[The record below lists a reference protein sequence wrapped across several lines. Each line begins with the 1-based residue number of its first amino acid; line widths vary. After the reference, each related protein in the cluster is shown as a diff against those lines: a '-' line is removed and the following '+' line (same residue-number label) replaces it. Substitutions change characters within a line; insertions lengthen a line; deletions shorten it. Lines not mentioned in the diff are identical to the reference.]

1 MDQYFKR
8 NAAGI
13 ALVEFFWGLGFPVVM
28 ESTFLQIFLKNLGAS
43 DLLIGLVPSIRMG
56 GISICPL
63 ISSFLIQNRQRT
75 RGIVLGFHLLSSTVI
90 LAFGAILFFLSDPGT
105 ILSVFFAAY
114 VLYSVSIGLT
124 FPIWL
129 NYLVK
134 IFSPQKNV
142 KGLAIMYMAQ
152 NTAKVMV
159 SFCILEL
166 VRVHA
171 FSLVSSAWIFLGAG
185 LVFLVGSFGFLF
197 TRELP
202 TPQSSKKTPGLFSHI
217 VETTREILNNP
228 SLVKYLLGDLDT
240 YVVITMISFY
250 ANYATGFFGI
260 SQAVAAGLFVTLLYS
275 GAILAN
281 GTMGTLNWFSLRQKY
296 LSTKILTALALILLM
311 GMPGL
316 PTFLLV
322 SLILGF
328 CRGTRNIIYSP
339 LIKRFSRREDATAIF
354 AVAPLITIWFTAGFP
369 LIFGGGLDLLGGK
382 AGYQSMFAMALFL
395 TLCILWIG
403 TRVNFN
409 APGGSTANVD
419 EAQITGSVALKKPP
433 AGDSH

>member
-1 MDQYFKR
+1 RGKTKMDGQKDQYFKR
-8 NAAGI
+8 NATGI

-43 DLLIGLVPSIRMG
+43 DLLIGLVPSIMMG

-63 ISSFLIQNRQRT
+63 ISSFLIRHQSRT
-75 RGIVLGFHLLSSTVI
+75 RGIVLGFHLLSSGVI
-90 LAFGAILFFLSDPGT
+90 LSFGAILFTLSDPRA
-105 ILSVFFAAY
+105 IIPVFFGAY
-114 VLYSVSIGLT
+114 VLYSMSIGLT

-152 NTAKVMV
+152 NTAKIIVSLIILHMV
-159 SFCILEL
+159 N
-166 VRVHA
+166 RHA
-171 FSLVSSAWIFLGAG
+171 FSQASSAWIFLGAG
-185 LVFLVGSFGFLF
+185 LVFLVGSFGFLI
-197 TRELP
+197 TREIP
-202 TPQSSKKTPGLFSHI
+202 EKTKAPSPRATDIFSHI
-217 VETTREILNNP
+217 ADTSREILNNP
-228 SLVKYLLGDLDT
+228 SLVRYLLGDLDT
-240 YVVITMISFY
+240 YVVITTISFY
-250 ANYATGFFGI
+250 ANYATGFFGV

-296 LSTKILTALALILLM
+296 LSTKLLTLLALGLLM
-311 GMPGL
+311 GIPCL
-316 PTFLLV
+316 ASFLLV

-339 LIKRFSRREDATAIF
+339 LVKRFARREDATAIF
-354 AVAPLITIWFTAGFP
+354 AVAPLLTIWFTAGFP
-369 LIFGGGLDLLGGK
+369 LFFGGGLDRITGRE
-382 AGYQSMFAMALFL
+382 GYEAMFGIALVL

-403 TRVNFN
+403 CQVDFN
-409 APGGSTANVD
+409 DNPGIALTNKGSET
-419 EAQITGSVALKKPP
+419 S
-433 AGDSH
+433 